1 VNFSFPQTPE
11 RQVFRSSFIAVRL
24 FFLIVSVLSPISLW
38 AQDSVQKPVPD
49 AAEIST
55 RTYQCQP
62 AIDGYSGTVDTEIW
76 ALAPT
81 TLLDKNGNAST
92 DANNDGGESQ
102 VVMRFDDIIG
112 DKELQV
118 PPGSSIVSAKL
129 VVSAFDQGD
138 TVGLH
143 RMLVPFGRA
152 PTWDSLIAGVSAD
165 DIEASRRKD
174 SFTFGKIA
182 ASTSLI
188 AFDVTDTVQDW
199 VNGHPNHGWAFIN
212 AGGNGWDFYAAD
224 FEIIKQRPKLVI
236 VIRTEKS
243 SSESAPSG
251 NSK

>member
-1 VNFSFPQTPE
+1 MVLLRSIRFSCL
-11 RQVFRSSFIAVRL
+11 AVVL
-24 FFLIVSVLSPISLW
+24 YTLSPHSVIEPCGLL
-38 AQDSVQKPVPD
+38 AQAPEQASVTE
-49 AAEIST
+49 AT
-55 RTYQCQP
+55 RTYEFQQGV
-62 AIDGYSGTVDTEIW
+62 DGYEGTVDSEIW
-76 ALAPT
+76 ALAST

-129 VVSAFDQGD
+129 LVAAFDQGD

-152 PTWDSLIAGVSAD
+152 PTWDSLVAGVSAD
-165 DIEASRRKD
+165 DIEATRHKD

-182 ASTSLI
+182 ASTSSI

-212 AGGNGWDFYAAD
+212 AGGNGWDFYSSD
-224 FEIIKQRPKLVI
+224 FEIIKQRPKLVV
-236 VIRTEKS
+236 VIRTKPTD
-243 SSESAPSG
+243 SESVPSG
-251 NSK
+251 ISK